1 MPSNVI
7 CRYRVQAVSVLIIML
22 VFYQSSLFTAK
33 KYLNHISKKD
43 TKQEWSILQ
52 KYKNESVCNNLFKDF
67 EFPEEVKNEY
77 ETFEQNAE
85 KVTKKRY
92 VEGHIGQLV
101 AQQKLYYHL
110 SRVESVKTICE
121 IGFNCGHSAFMWLV
135 GSKAKLYSFD
145 LGQHGY
151 VRGMAEYMSKTFPGR
166 FNITYGS
173 SEKTVPEF
181 TKANPD
187 IKCDVLSV
195 DGAHTYHM
203 AKIDMTNFQ
212 KLASN
217 VTNVLIFDDY
227 PSRMY
232 KTLGNAWKEMLDE
245 HKIKSLLEC
254 SFKPKFDRGFS
265 VGSYIF

>member
-1 MPSNVI
+1 MVL
-7 CRYRVQAVSVLIIML
+7 AVSVLIIMFL
-22 VFYQSSLFTAK
+22 FYQSTFLNTAK
-33 KYLNHISKKD
+33 KYLNHITKKGS
-43 TKQEWSILQ
+43 KQEWSIIQ
-52 KYKNESVCNNLFKDF
+52 KYKKESICNNLFKDF

-77 ETFEQNAE
+77 ETFEQNTE
-85 KVTKKRY
+85 KLIFKKRY

-121 IGFNCGHSAFMWLV
+121 IGFNLGHSAFMWLV

-145 LGQHGY
+145 LGHHGY

-187 IKCDVLSV
+187 IKCNILSV

-203 AKIDMTNFQ
+203 AKTDMTNFQ

-217 VTNVLIFDDY
+217 VKNVLIFDDY
-227 PSRMY
+227 PSRMF
-232 KTLGNAWKEMLDE
+232 KTLGKAWKEMLDE
-245 HKIKSLLEC
+245 HKIRSLLEC
-254 SFKPKFDRGFS
+254 SFKPKFNRGFS